1 MTRLMVPVSKKNYK
15 FVLYNHLF
23 SRQGAFSIEDIQR
36 ELQAQYG
43 LHITKEDIRYEVQ
56 EYLDCGL
63 VMHSFNKYISCMQ

>member
-1 MTRLMVPVSKKNYK
+1 MTKVLVPISKKNFK

-23 SRQGAFSIEDIQR
+23 SRQGAFSIEDIQQ

-43 LHITKEDIRYEVQ
+43 LYISKEDIRYEIQ
-56 EYLDCGL
+56 KYLDCGL